1 MALELNADIAKEL
14 NITARKGDS
23 FQVRIA
29 VQDPSNNN
37 MPLNLSGTQI
47 GATNDSAGGF
57 VTRYQGKMTIKK
69 PGTEFESLN
78 VYSYWWKDSKRSN
91 VVPTLSRTGEYC
103 GDKTADSDT
112 LDTGAFFLDNAGI
125 WFQSQTGTDADETI
139 SIRIPGEYM
148 NLKAGVYVYD
158 FQTRRKVTYT
168 VSGGDEGASYQTWM
182 YGTFTIIDEVT
193 KQ

>member
-57 VTRYQGKMTIKK
+57 VTRRG
-69 PGTEFESLN
+69 P
-78 VYSYWWKDSKRSN
+78 
-91 VVPTLSRTGEYC
+91 
-103 GDKTADSDT
+103 
-112 LDTGAFFLDNAGI
+112 
-125 WFQSQTGTDADETI
+125 
-139 SIRIPGEYM
+139 IR
-148 NLKAGVYVYD
+148 
-158 FQTRRKVTYT
+158 
-168 VSGGDEGASYQTWM
+168 
-182 YGTFTIIDEVT
+182 
-193 KQ
+193 

>member
-23 FQVRIA
+23 FQVKVA
-29 VQDPSNNN
+29 VQDPDNDN
-37 MPLNLSGTQI
+37 MPINLSGTQI
-47 GATNDSAGGF
+47 ESPYDTAGGF
-57 VTRYQGKMTIKK
+57 VTQYQGKMTIKK

-78 VYSYWWKDSKRSN
+78 VYSYWWKDSKRTN
-91 VVPTLSRTGEYC
+91 VLPTLSRTGEYC
-103 GDKTADSDT
+103 GDKTGDADS
-112 LDTGAFFLDNAGI
+112 LDFGAFFMNHAGI
-125 WFQSQTGTDADETI
+125 WFQSQTGTDSRETI
-139 SIRIPGEYM
+139 NIRIPGEYM

-158 FQTRRKVTYT
+158 FQTRNKLNYT
-168 VSGGDEGASYQTWM
+168 VGGGDEGASYQTWM